1 MKKIGLY
8 YLANYLNDIFVSN
21 ANNSKLQSVQI
32 LRFVAA
38 FLVLFGHLLMEAKKV
53 KIIDDQEFQLM
64 NIFPWGIGV
73 DLFFIISGFII
84 SHVMLS
90 VQPKSEQAKSFIL
103 RRLIRIV
110 PIYWFYTS
118 LMVLAMMLFSSIL
131 KSNKLEFDHLIA
143 SIFFIPW
150 PHPTTG
156 AIRPVLGQGWTL
168 NYEMF
173 FYACAALSLFLTHK
187 WRKYF
192 LTLIIL
198 FTFLLSQILFDSSY
212 IFKFFGY
219 SIILEFLIGIWLY
232 EIFIR
237 IKSLPDL
244 FSIIF
249 ILLGI
254 VLCVAG
260 EYYLP
265 EHEYRALGRGI
276 PALLLAFGLILSNK
290 AQYISGKLNRILALL
305 GDSSYSLYL
314 SHPFILIPFAAIWLK
329 IGIESPTAFVILA
342 SMACIIFSVFSF
354 DFIERPMISF
364 FSKHTI
370 NDSNKSK
377 MR

>member
-173 FYACAALSLFLTHK
+173 FYA
-187 WRKYF
+187 W
-192 LTLIIL
+192 
-198 FTFLLSQILFDSSY
+198 
-212 IFKFFGY
+212 G
-219 SIILEFLIGIWLY
+219 
-232 EIFIR
+232 
-237 IKSLPDL
+237 
-244 FSIIF
+244 
-249 ILLGI
+249 
-254 VLCVAG
+254 
-260 EYYLP
+260 
-265 EHEYRALGRGI
+265 
-276 PALLLAFGLILSNK
+276 AF
-290 AQYISGKLNRILALL
+290 
-305 GDSSYSLYL
+305 
-314 SHPFILIPFAAIWLK
+314 
-329 IGIESPTAFVILA
+329 
-342 SMACIIFSVFSF
+342 
-354 DFIERPMISF
+354 
-364 FSKHTI
+364 
-370 NDSNKSK
+370 
-377 MR
+377 